1 MSMSQFTHE
10 SAHDHCMMAFFAN
23 VDLVFLLALPTLIG
37 AAALKLPAANVLVS
51 NKVCLLRVIDTATG
65 AYEVRGRG
73 GGDAV
78 VDAKAASASYL
89 LSVSGACL
97 AAARVDGNHLVT
109 PTQDAA
115 PTYSEQQ
122 LLLHLRVRGQPCA
135 VPDEHEQVGTKL
147 LLSDEYVSVYEFRLA
162 PGERAAYHRHRLPYC
177 FVNLSSSTTQAL
189 ASDASFVGEP
199 AFQKSG
205 HSVWVAPDALGE
217 HGVLNVGESEFL
229 QFIVEC
235 KVTSIA

>member
-1 MSMSQFTHE
+1 
-10 SAHDHCMMAFFAN
+10 MMAFFAN

-51 NKVCLLRVIDTATG
+51 NKVCLLRVIGTATG

-162 PGERAAYHRHRLPYC
+162 PGERAAYHRHRLPY
-177 FVNLSSSTTQAL
+177 LSSSTTQAL

-235 KVTSIA
+235 KVQV

>member
-1 MSMSQFTHE
+1 M
-10 SAHDHCMMAFFAN
+10 
-23 VDLVFLLALPTLIG
+23 VLPTLF
-37 AAALKLPAANVLVS
+37 AALKLPNRLLS
-51 NKVCLLRVIDTATG
+51 NKVCLLRIIDTATG

-97 AAARVDGNHLVT
+97 AAARVDGNRLVT

-135 VPDEHEQVGTKL
+135 VPDALPAPQASLQTRPRARFEL
-147 LLSDEYVSVYEFRLA
+147 DYEA
-162 PGERAAYHRHRLPYC
+162 GAM
-177 FVNLSSSTTQAL
+177 
-189 ASDASFVGEP
+189 
-199 AFQKSG
+199 
-205 HSVWVAPDALGE
+205 
-217 HGVLNVGESEFL
+217 
-229 QFIVEC
+229 VEG
-235 KVTSIA
+235 

>member
-1 MSMSQFTHE
+1 
-10 SAHDHCMMAFFAN
+10 MMTMITASFFAN

-235 KVTSIA
+235 KVQV